1 MNGVAGIRRILLIN
15 TCSHG
20 NTGDTARQLSAI
32 QSLLS
37 HIPDAELI
45 VVTQDCADLLND
57 NGRVKTIRDALPSA
71 SSPFRLDVLR
81 VPALVRAYFGADLV
95 VSVGGVIGHISSLLP
110 LSLGIMLGKRTV
122 IYSASTSGPFRN
134 RLYAFLAKQILGR
147 TALITLR
154 EEISRKH
161 LEKLKLTKPQI
172 HITADI
178 TFLLDVA
185 DKHKVDEIL
194 AENGITEKDEPL
206 VGVNISRCP
215 NSDRETHERYLKA
228 MAKLVNYLIVEI
240 GATVVLLPSC
250 FMKGYDD
257 RLGIARVRRLTGD
270 KAKMKIIA
278 GKLEP
283 EELKGVL
290 GRMELFVGT
299 RCHSNIFALSMCV
312 PTLTVSY
319 HHKMDGIME
328 AMGMSEW
335 VCSQERLNSSVLIA
349 KVSKMWALKDDI
361 KDKLNNRMPI
371 IEEKA
376 LLNSK
381 LIGQLLYPLD
391 DEKEQRGA
399 YSENSFYTDAN

>member
-1 MNGVAGIRRILLIN
+1 MSGTGGIRRILLVN
-15 TCSHG
+15 ACCHE
-20 NTGDTARQLSAI
+20 NTGDAARQLSVI
-32 QSLLS
+32 KSLLY
-37 HIPDAELI
+37 HIPGAELT
-45 VVTQDCADLLND
+45 VVTQDHINLLKG
-57 NGRVKTIRDALPSA
+57 NGRVKIIRNALPSA
-71 SSPFRLDVLR
+71 SSPLRLDVLR

-147 TALITLR
+147 TTLITLR

-172 HITADI
+172 HTTADI
-178 TFLLDVA
+178 AFLLDVA
-185 DKHKVDEIL
+185 DKQKVDRIL
-194 AENGITEKDEPL
+194 SENGIPEKDGPM

-215 NSDRETHERYLKA
+215 NSNRETHERYLEV
-228 MAKLVNYLIVEI
+228 MAKLVDYLIVEI
-240 GATVVLLPSC
+240 GATVVLLPFC
-250 FMKGYDD
+250 YMKGYDD
-257 RLGIARVRRLTGD
+257 RLEIARVRRLTGD

-283 EELKGVL
+283 EELKGVI
-290 GRMELFVGT
+290 GRMGLFVGT
-299 RCHSNIFALSMCV
+299 RGHSNILALSMCV
-312 PTLTVSY
+312 PTLAISY
-319 HHKMDGIME
+319 HHKMDGIMK

-335 VCSQERLNSSVLIA
+335 VCSQERLNSYVLIGKA
-349 KVSKMWALKDDI
+349 SKMWALKDDI
-361 KDKLNNRMPI
+361 KDKLNKKMPI

-381 LIGQLLYPLD
+381 LIGQLLHSFA
-391 DEKEQRGA
+391 DEKKQRGA
-399 YSENSFYTDAN
+399 YSENGLYTDAN